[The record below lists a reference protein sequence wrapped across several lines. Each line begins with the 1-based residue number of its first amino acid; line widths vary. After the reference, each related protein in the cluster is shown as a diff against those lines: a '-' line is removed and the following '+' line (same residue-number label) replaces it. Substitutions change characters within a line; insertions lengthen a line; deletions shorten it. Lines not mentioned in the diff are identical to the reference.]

1 MMFLTYTNFR
11 QRTLAGTTKC
21 SRDRSG
27 IVNLPCRRTSAI
39 FAMLLLVTWLSCLAG
54 DALADDGHTARDEHF
69 AASGP
74 FGTDANL
81 RQQSETFFGASTVGA
96 ENNSCEKPVSQE
108 ETTAASLLQQPL
120 SFGSS
125 LSGAPDFLSQN
136 VPFIERAFNSK
147 GESHPHDVKR
157 LSGIQLVSADSNVT
171 FLRARNSG
179 STAIAAATAVAPL
192 QPVPQENSVP
202 EPSDTPKA
210 GNVGNVMVIP
220 AQVAPSPTAAV
231 KLPTPEASPAEAPT
245 NDVATATITLEMITA
260 QRLAAEVLPDLKD
273 EVKVQLAKHF
283 QRASESI
290 AQKTDIDKRI
300 GELKTEKENGPT
312 LIAEH
317 RALLTQP
324 PPKSEPEYPPGATV
338 AELDQLR
345 LADEEKAAASRQHM
359 DAWEAKAKTRAEKKP
374 QMPALIETT
383 RKQLE
388 DAEKAASSAA
398 PDGEL
403 PVLGSARR
411 LDQESYI
418 LLLRSQLELYRV
430 EQTRYEALNELFP
443 LQHDVLTR
451 AKNAIDKRIELWKTV
466 LADARR
472 EESARQA
479 QEARE
484 KLRNAHPTL
493 RDLAEDN
500 SRLTLRR
507 KELQEFLQ
515 TKVKELSDANATLS
529 GVEQKFKNV
538 SEKEKR
544 AGLTT
549 AIGLL
554 LRSQRSHLPAAR
566 GYRRQQQAAEQ
577 DIVRLQTEQM
587 PLEDERSDLGDIEAQ
602 VEASL
607 NLISV
612 DDAANGQLREM
623 TVELLSDRRHYLDDL
638 LADYDSCLQTL
649 AETDVTCRRLETTIR
664 EYESYIDERVLWI
677 RSASAVDSGF
687 IQKTWA
693 SAQSFATHRQWMP
706 LVEFMVHDAQGYWPL
721 YGLVLIAFGL
731 IIGLSRRMRRFVAEL
746 GDTAQKQLDAGIP
759 LTLLATGLTVVMAT
773 AWPMLLWFVGSRL
786 SYADMNLASALSLAF
801 LLCAAALC
809 LVDFFRKLCRKRG
822 VAESFLAWPQS
833 IVRSLHAN
841 LLLYVAGGIP
851 LSFIVGTASRLDDGT
866 STDSVGRLA
875 FVSFCL
881 LLAMM
886 LRRIV
891 RPSGAIIGDLL
902 RSNPNSM
909 MYRLRWLWYPLAVG
923 SPLCLAVLALMGY
936 QYTAEQLMIRLQLTL
951 VLSIVLLI
959 TYTMLMQ
966 WMLAA
971 KRSLAMKQARARR
984 VAALAAAQ
992 RETDDDGGS
1001 EYSPIPA
1008 TEPPQVDLS
1017 LLNQQM
1023 LRLVRGTA
1031 CILFFTIGW
1040 GIWGQVLPALQVF
1053 SRIELWSVVVET
1065 TQQAVAGVEGAAVQE
1080 ITRIE
1085 PVTLGH
1091 LLFSALVFSVAVLAS
1106 RNLPGLLELVV
1117 LQRLPMDHGGRNA
1130 ITTLCR
1136 YAFMLAGCIVACNTI
1151 GIRWGSVQWLVAA
1164 LTVGLGFGLQEI
1176 FANFVSG
1183 LIILFE
1189 RPVRIGDVV
1198 TIDSVTGCV
1207 SRIQIR
1213 ATTITDWDRKE
1224 YIVPNKEFVTGKL
1237 LNWTLSDKTNRIVV
1251 KIGVAY
1257 GTDTENALAM
1267 LQQIADEHPL
1277 ILKDPPPVVGFEGF
1291 GESSLDLVLRC
1302 FLPSLD
1308 NRLKVITQLHVMI
1321 DRRFK
1326 EAQVEIAFPQRDV
1339 HVRSM
1344 PPQFGRA
1351 ASVTPLSGEMTMEAS
1366 PQNVHPIKRSA

>member
-1 MMFLTYTNFR
+1 MMFLFHTIFR
-11 QRTLAGTTKC
+11 QPTLAGNTPC
-21 SRDRSG
+21 SHDRSG
-27 IVNLPCRRTSAI
+27 LVSLQCRRKTVVKAW
-39 FAMLLLVTWLSCLAG
+39 LLLVSWFSCLAG
-54 DALADDGHTARDEHF
+54 NVLADEVYFEQRKDF
-69 AASGP
+69 AER
-74 FGTDANL
+74 GTDGNTHP
-81 RQQSETFFGASTVGA
+81 QSETIPAASIVEEEIGSGQKLEFQA
-96 ENNSCEKPVSQE
+96 EM
-108 ETTAASLLQQPL
+108 TAASLLQQPF
-120 SFGSS
+120 SFRSR
-125 LSGAPDFLSQN
+125 LSGTPDFLYYD
-136 VPFIERAFNSK
+136 VPFIACAFISAAETEPE
-147 GESHPHDVKR
+147 GIKR
-157 LSGIQLVSADSNVT
+157 PSGIQQVSADSNVT
-171 FLRARNSG
+171 FLRARNSR
-179 STAIAAATAVAPL
+179 STAIAGVTEAAAL
-192 QPVPQENSVP
+192 QPAQQENTVP
-202 EPSDTPKA
+202 KPSDSPKT
-210 GNVGNVMVIP
+210 GNVGNLNVIP
-220 AQVAPSPTAAV
+220 VQIAPSPPVAV
-231 KLPTPEASPAEAPT
+231 KPPVTEAPHAEAST
-245 NDVATATITLEMITA
+245 NDAATATITLEMITA
-260 QRLAAEVLPDLKD
+260 QRLAAEAQPDLKD
-273 EVKVQLAKHF
+273 EVKAQLTKHF
-283 QRASESI
+283 QRATESI
-290 AQKTDIDKRI
+290 TQTADIDKRI
-300 GELKTEKENGPT
+300 AELKTEKENGPSE
-312 LIAEH
+312 IAQH

-345 LADEEKAAASRQHM
+345 LADEEKAAESRRNIE
-359 DAWEAKAKTRAEKKP
+359 AWEAKAKLRADKKP

-403 PVLGSARR
+403 PVLGAARR
-411 LDQESYI
+411 LDQEAYF

-430 EQTRYEALNELFP
+430 EQIRYEALNELFP
-443 LQHDVLTR
+443 LQRDVLTR
-451 AKNAIDKRIELWKTV
+451 AKNSLDKRIELWKTV

-472 EESARQA
+472 DESARQA

-507 KELQEFLQ
+507 KEMQEFLQ
-515 TKVKELSDANATLS
+515 SKIKELSDANATLS
-529 GVEQKFKNV
+529 GVEKKFRDV
-538 SEKEKR
+538 AEKEER
-544 AGLTT
+544 AGLTR
-549 AIGLL
+549 AVGLL

-587 PLEDERSDLGDIEAQ
+587 PLEDERADLGDIEAQ

-607 NLISV
+607 GLISADV
-612 DDAANGQLREM
+612 AANGELRQMTIEM
-623 TVELLSDRRHYLDDL
+623 LSDRRKYLDDL
-638 LADYDSCLQTL
+638 LADYDTCLHTL

-677 RSASAVDSGF
+677 RSASAVDASF

-693 SAQSFATHRQWMP
+693 SVQSFVTHRQWMP
-706 LVEFMVHDAQGYWPL
+706 LAEFMVQDAQVHWPL
-721 YGLVLIAFGL
+721 YGFFLIVFGL
-731 IIGLSRRMRRFVAEL
+731 ILGLNRRMRRYVAEL
-746 GDTAQKQLDAGIP
+746 GDTAQKQLDSGIP
-759 LTLLATGLTVVMAT
+759 LTLLATFLTIVMAT

-801 LLCAAALC
+801 MLCAAALW
-809 LVDFFRKLCRKRG
+809 LVDSFRKLCRRHG
-822 VAESFLAWPQS
+822 VAESFLGWPQP
-833 IVRSLHAN
+833 IVRSLHSH

-881 LLAMM
+881 LLAVM

-902 RSNPNSM
+902 RSSPNSM
-909 MYRLRWLWYPLAVG
+909 MYRLRWLWYPVAVG

-984 VAALAAAQ
+984 TAALAAAQ
-992 RETDDDGGS
+992 READDDGS
-1001 EYSPIPA
+1001 QFSPIPV
-1008 TEPPQVDLS
+1008 TEPSQVDLS

-1053 SRIELWSVVVET
+1053 SRIELWSVAVET
-1065 TQQAVAGVEGAAVQE
+1065 TQRTVAGVGDGAVQE
-1080 ITRIE
+1080 ITSIE
-1085 PVTLGH
+1085 AVTLGH
-1091 LLFSALVFSVAVLAS
+1091 LLFSVLVFSVAVLAS
-1106 RNLPGLLELVV
+1106 RNLPGLLELAV

-1136 YAFMLAGCIVACNTI
+1136 YAFILAGCIIGCNTI
-1151 GIRWGSVQWLVAA
+1151 GIHWHSVQWLVAA

-1237 LNWTLSDKTNRIVV
+1237 LNWTLSDKTNRVVV

-1277 ILKDPPPVVGFEGF
+1277 ILKDPPPMVSFEGF
-1291 GESSLDLVLRC
+1291 GESSLDLILRC

-1308 NRLKVITQLHVMI
+1308 SRLKVITQLHLTI

-1326 EAQVEIAFPQRDV
+1326 EAGVEIAFPQRDV

-1344 PPQFGRA
+1344 PPQFGS
-1351 ASVTPLSGEMTMEAS
+1351 ASTVAPPAVDATMETP
-1366 PQNVHPIKRSA
+1366 PQNVHQIKRSA

>member
-1 MMFLTYTNFR
+1 MMLLSDTNSR
-11 QRTLAGTTKC
+11 QRTFTV
-21 SRDRSG
+21 RST
-27 IVNLPCRRTSAI
+27 IAVQLFVCWMS
-39 FAMLLLVTWLSCLAG
+39 SLAG
-54 DALADDGHTARDEHF
+54 DAIADDVQTARQELP
-69 AASGP
+69 AASMLQP
-74 FGTDANL
+74 
-81 RQQSETFFGASTVGA
+81 
-96 ENNSCEKPVSQE
+96 PVSFR
-108 ETTAASLLQQPL
+108 T
-120 SFGSS
+120 S
-125 LSGAPDFLSQN
+125 LSEAPDFQYHD
-136 VPFIERAFNSK
+136 VPFIESSLITHV
-147 GESHPHDVKR
+147 ESGWDDVKR
-157 LSGIQLVSADSNVT
+157 PSGIQLVSGDSNVT
-171 FLRARNSG
+171 FLRARSSR
-179 STAIAAATAVAPL
+179 STAVAAATEAAAL

-202 EPSDTPKA
+202 VPNDTPKA
-210 GNVGNVMVIP
+210 RVGNVMVIP
-220 AQVAPSPTAAV
+220 AQVAPSPTAVVQPPA
-231 KLPTPEASPAEAPT
+231 TEAPPAEAPT
-245 NDVATATITLEMITA
+245 KDVAPATITLEMITA
-260 QRLAAEVLPDLKD
+260 QRLAAEVQPDLKD
-273 EVKVQLAKHF
+273 EVKVQLTKHF
-283 QRASESI
+283 QRAAESI
-290 AQKTDIDKRI
+290 TQKADLDKRF
-300 GELKTEKENGPT
+300 GELKAEKESGPSR
-312 LIAEH
+312 IAEH

-324 PPKSEPEYPPGATV
+324 PPKSEPEYPLGATV

-345 LADEEKAAASRQHM
+345 LADEEKAAESRRNM
-359 DAWEAKAKTRAEKKP
+359 EAWEAQAKTRAEKKT

-388 DAEKAASSAA
+388 EAEKAASIAA

-403 PVLGSARR
+403 PVLGAARR
-411 LDQESYI
+411 LDQESYV
-418 LLLRSQLELYRV
+418 LLLRSQLELNRV
-430 EQTRYEALNELFP
+430 EQIRYEALNELFP
-443 LQHDVLTR
+443 LQKDVLTR
-451 AKNAIDKRIELWKTV
+451 AKNSIDKRIELWKTV

-472 EESARQA
+472 DESARQA

-515 TKVKELSDANATLS
+515 TKVKELSNANATLS
-529 GVEQKFKNV
+529 SVEQKFKNV
-538 SEKEKR
+538 TEKEER

-554 LRSQRSHLPAAR
+554 LRSQRWHLPAAR
-566 GYRRQQQAAEQ
+566 GYRLQQQAAEE

-587 PLEDERSDLGDIEAQ
+587 PLEDDRSDLSDIEAQ

-607 NLISV
+607 SLV
-612 DDAANGQLREM
+612 PADVAANGELRQM
-623 TVELLSDRRHYLDDL
+623 TLELLSDRRHYLDDL

-649 AETDVTCRRLETTIR
+649 AETDVTCRRLEKTIR

-677 RSASAVDSGF
+677 RSATAVDSGF
-687 IQKTWA
+687 IQKTWE
-693 SAQSFATHRQWMP
+693 SVQLFATHRQWGP
-706 LVEFMVHDAQGYWPL
+706 LAEFIVLDVQVYWPL

-731 IIGLSRRMRRFVAEL
+731 IIGLNRRMRRYVTEL
-746 GDTAQKQLDAGIP
+746 GDTAQKQLDSGIP
-759 LTLLATGLTVVMAT
+759 LTLLATALTVVMAT
-773 AWPMLLWFVGSRL
+773 AWPMLLWFVGLRL
-786 SYADMNLASALSLAF
+786 SYADLNLASALSLAF
-801 LLCAAALC
+801 LLCAAALW
-809 LVDFFRKLCRKRG
+809 LVDSFRKLCRKRG

-866 STDSVGRLA
+866 STDSIGRLA

-881 LLAMM
+881 LLAVM

-909 MYRLRWLWYPLAVG
+909 MYRMRWLWYPLAVG

-951 VLSIVLLI
+951 VLSIVLVI

-984 VAALAAAQ
+984 AAALAAAQ
-992 RETDDDGGS
+992 KQTDDDGSGF
-1001 EYSPIPA
+1001 SPIPA
-1008 TEPPQVDLS
+1008 AEPPQVDLS

-1053 SRIELWSVVVET
+1053 SRIELWPIVVET
-1065 TQQAVAGVEGAAVQE
+1065 RQQAVAGSEGAAVQVM
-1080 ITRIE
+1080 TRIE
-1085 PVTLGH
+1085 AVTLGH
-1091 LLFSALVFSVAVLAS
+1091 LLFSVMVFSVAVLAS
-1106 RNLPGLLELVV
+1106 RNLPGLLELAV

-1130 ITTLCR
+1130 TTTLCR
-1136 YAFMLAGCIVACNTI
+1136 YVFILAGCIIGCNTI
-1151 GIRWGSVQWLVAA
+1151 GIRWDSVQWLVAA

-1198 TIDSVTGCV
+1198 TIDNVTGSV

-1257 GTDTENALAM
+1257 GTDTENALEM

-1277 ILKDPPPVVGFEGF
+1277 ILRDPPPVVSFEGF

-1302 FLPSLD
+1302 FLANLD

-1326 EAQVEIAFPQRDV
+1326 EAGVEIAFPQRDV

-1344 PPQFGRA
+1344 PPQSGMG
-1351 ASVTPLSGEMTMEAS
+1351 ASGTPPAMES
-1366 PQNVHPIKRSA
+1366 KVETPVQNAQQIKRSA

>member
-1 MMFLTYTNFR
+1 MIFPTYTKFG
-11 QRTLAGTTKC
+11 QRTLTTQ
-21 SRDRSG
+21 S
-27 IVNLPCRRTSAI
+27 IIA
-39 FAMLLLVTWLSCLAG
+39 ALLFVCWLSSLAG
-54 DALADDGHTARDEHF
+54 DVLADDVEPA
-69 AASGP
+69 
-74 FGTDANL
+74 
-81 RQQSETFFGASTVGA
+81 QSDHPA
-96 ENNSCEKPVSQE
+96 
-108 ETTAASLLQQPL
+108 TTILQQPL
-120 SFGSS
+120 SFRLT
-125 LSGAPDFLSQN
+125 LSGTPAFLN
-136 VPFIERAFNSK
+136 HDAPFIERSVSPDA
-147 GESHPHDVKR
+147 ESGGDDVEQS
-157 LSGIQLVSADSNVT
+157 SGIQLVSADSNVT
-171 FLRARNSG
+171 FLRARTPASK
-179 STAIAAATAVAPL
+179 AVAAATEAAALRPMPQEEL
-192 QPVPQENSVP
+192 VPQ
-202 EPSDTPKA
+202 PSDTQNT
-210 GNVGNVMVIP
+210 GSVGNVMVIP
-220 AQVAPSPTAAV
+220 AQVAPSPAAAAD
-231 KLPTPEASPAEAPT
+231 LTLTPTPAAEVST
-245 NDVATATITLEMITA
+245 NDMPTATITLELITT
-260 QRLAAEVLPDLKD
+260 QRLAAEQMPDLKD
-273 EVKVQLAKHF
+273 EVKAQLTKYF
-283 QRASESI
+283 LRATESI
-290 AQKTDIDKRI
+290 TQKADIDKRI
-300 GELKTEKENGPT
+300 GELKAEKENGPT

-324 PPKSEPEYPPGATV
+324 PPKSEPEYPLGATV

-345 LADEEKAAASRQHM
+345 LADDEKAAEARRHM
-359 DAWEAKAKTRAEKKP
+359 EAWEARTKVRAEKRP
-374 QMPALIETT
+374 QMPALIETK
-383 RKQLE
+383 RKELG
-388 DAEKAASSAA
+388 DAEKAISSAA

-403 PVLGSARR
+403 PVLRDARR
-411 LDQESYI
+411 LDQEAYI

-430 EQTRYEALNELFP
+430 EQIRYEALNELFP
-443 LQHDVLTR
+443 LQRDVLTR
-451 AKNAIDKRIELWKTV
+451 AKNSIDKRIELWKTV
-466 LADARR
+466 MADARR
-472 EESARQA
+472 DESARQA
-479 QEARE
+479 REARE

-515 TKVKELSDANATLS
+515 TKIKELSDANAVLA
-529 GVEQKFKNV
+529 GVEEKFKNV
-538 SEKEKR
+538 TEKEKR

-549 AIGLL
+549 AVGLL
-554 LRSQRSHLPAAR
+554 LRNQRSHLPAAY

-587 PLEDERSDLGDIEAQ
+587 PLEDDRADLGDIEVC
-602 VEASL
+602 VEKSL
-607 NLISV
+607 SLIPI
-612 DDAANGQLREM
+612 DIDANGELRQM
-623 TVELLSDRRHYLDDL
+623 TLELFSDRRHYLDDL

-677 RSASAVDSGF
+677 RSATAVDVGF
-687 IQKTWA
+687 MEKTWA
-693 SAQSFATHRQWMP
+693 SSQSFMTHRQWVP
-706 LVEFMVHDAQGYWPL
+706 LVEFLVHDAQVYWPL

-731 IIGLSRRMRRFVAEL
+731 IIGFSRRMRHFVSEL

-759 LTLLATGLTVVMAT
+759 LTLLATALTVVMAT
-773 AWPMLLWFVGSRL
+773 AWPMLLWFVGLRL
-786 SYADMNLASALSLAF
+786 SYADLNLASALSLAF
-801 LLCAAALC
+801 LLCAAALW
-809 LVDFFRKLCRKRG
+809 LVDSFRKLCRKRG
-822 VAESFLAWPQS
+822 VAESFLGWPQP
-833 IVRSLHAN
+833 IVRSLHAH

-851 LSFIVGTASRLDDGT
+851 LGFIVGTASRLDDGT

-881 LLAMM
+881 LLAVM

-909 MYRLRWLWYPLAVG
+909 MYRLRWLWYPVAVG

-984 VAALAAAQ
+984 AAALAAAQ
-992 RETDDDGGS
+992 RETDDDGS
-1001 EYSPIPA
+1001 EFSPIQA

-1040 GIWGQVLPALQVF
+1040 GIWGQVVPALQVF

-1065 TQQAVAGVEGAAVQE
+1065 TQRAVADAEGAAVRE
-1080 ITRIE
+1080 ITTME

-1106 RNLPGLLELVV
+1106 RNLPGLLELAV
-1117 LQRLPMDHGGRNA
+1117 LQKLPMDHGGRNA

-1136 YAFMLAGCIVACNTI
+1136 YAFMLGGCIIGCNTI
-1151 GIRWGSVQWLVAA
+1151 GIRWDSVQWLVAA

-1237 LNWTLSDKTNRIVV
+1237 LNWTLSDKTNRVVV

-1277 ILKDPPPVVGFEGF
+1277 ILNDPPPVVGFEGF

-1302 FLPSLD
+1302 FLPNLD
-1308 NRLKVITQLHVMI
+1308 NRLKVTTQLHVTI
-1321 DRRFK
+1321 NRQFK
-1326 EAQVEIAFPQRDV
+1326 EAGIEIAFPQRDV
-1339 HVRSM
+1339 HVRTIPVQSE
-1344 PPQFGRA
+1344 A
-1351 ASVTPLSGEMTMEAS
+1351 ATAVPYPSATRSAAAPAGSTDQS
-1366 PQNVHPIKRSA
+1366 KRSA

>member
-1 MMFLTYTNFR
+1 MTFLSDTNFS
-11 QRTLAGTTKC
+11 QRTLTAQ
-21 SRDRSG
+21 R
-27 IVNLPCRRTSAI
+27 I
-39 FAMLLLVTWLSCLAG
+39 FAALLLVCGLSSLAG
-54 DALADDGHTARDEHF
+54 DAFADDVQIARDEHP
-69 AASGP
+69 ASI
-74 FGTDANL
+74 
-81 RQQSETFFGASTVGA
+81 
-96 ENNSCEKPVSQE
+96 
-108 ETTAASLLQQPL
+108 LQQPL
-120 SFGSS
+120 SFQSS
-125 LSGAPDFLSQN
+125 LYGTPDFPHPDA
-136 VPFIERAFNSK
+136 PFIERSLIARA
-147 GESHPHDVKR
+147 ESESDDVR
-157 LSGIQLVSADSNVT
+157 QPSAIQLVSADSNVT
-171 FLRARNSG
+171 FLRARNPG
-179 STAIAAATAVAPL
+179 STSIAAATEAAAL
-192 QPVPQENSVP
+192 RHMPQENSVP
-202 EPSDTPKA
+202 QPSDTPQA

-220 AQVAPSPTAAV
+220 AQVAPGPTAAV
-231 KLPTPEASPAEAPT
+231 KLPVPAFPPAEAQT
-245 NDVATATITLEMITA
+245 NDAAPATITLEMITA
-260 QRLAAEVLPDLKD
+260 QRLAAELLPDLKD
-273 EVKVQLAKHF
+273 DVKAQLTKHF
-283 QRASESI
+283 QRAAESI
-290 AQKTDIDKRI
+290 SQKADIDKRI
-300 GELKTEKENGPT
+300 GELKAEKENGPS

-345 LADEEKAAASRQHM
+345 LADEEKAAGSRHHM
-359 DAWEAKAKTRAEKKP
+359 EMWEAKAKTRSEKKP

-388 DAEKAASSAA
+388 DAEKAAAGPA

-403 PVLGSARR
+403 PVLGAARR
-411 LDQESYI
+411 LDQESYV
-418 LLLRSQLELYRV
+418 LWLRSQLELYRV
-430 EQTRYEALNELFP
+430 EQIRYEALNELFP
-443 LQHDVLTR
+443 LQHDALTR

-472 EESARQA
+472 DESARQA

-493 RDLAEDN
+493 RDLAENN

-507 KELQEFLQ
+507 KALQEFLQ

-529 GVEQKFKNV
+529 GVEQKFRNV
-538 SEKEKR
+538 TEKEKR

-549 AIGLL
+549 AVGLL

-587 PLEDERSDLGDIEAQ
+587 PLEDERSDLGDMEAQ

-607 NLISV
+607 SLISAN
-612 DDAANGQLREM
+612 DAVNDELRQM
-623 TVELLSDRRHYLDDL
+623 TVELLSDRRQYLDDL

-649 AETDVTCRRLETTIR
+649 AETDVTCRRLETTICD
-664 EYESYIDERVLWI
+664 YESYIDERVLWI
-677 RSASAVDSGF
+677 RSASAVDSGL

-693 SAQSFATHRQWMP
+693 SVQSFATHRQWRP
-706 LVEFMVHDAQGYWPL
+706 LVKFMVHDARVYWPL
-721 YGLVLIAFGL
+721 YGLFLIAFGL

-746 GDTAQKQLDAGIP
+746 GDTAQKQLDSGIP
-759 LTLLATGLTVVMAT
+759 LTLLATALTVVMAT

-801 LLCAAALC
+801 QLCATALW
-809 LVDFFRKLCRKRG
+809 LVDSFRKLCRKRG
-822 VAESFLAWPQS
+822 VAESFLGWPQS

-881 LLAMM
+881 LLAVM

-902 RSNPNSM
+902 RSSPDSM

-923 SPLCLAVLALMGY
+923 SPLCHAVLALMGY

-959 TYTMLMQ
+959 IYTMLMQ

-984 VAALAAAQ
+984 AAALAAAQ
-992 RETDDDGGS
+992 RETDEDGITQ
-1001 EYSPIPA
+1001 SPIPVN
-1008 TEPPQVDLS
+1008 EVPQVNLS
-1017 LLNQQM
+1017 LLNQQV
-1023 LRLVRGTA
+1023 LRLVHGSA
-1031 CILFFTIGW
+1031 CVLFVTIGW

-1065 TQQAVAGVEGAAVQE
+1065 TQQAVAGVDGVAVQE

-1106 RNLPGLLELVV
+1106 RNLPGLLELAV

-1136 YAFMLAGCIVACNTI
+1136 YAFMLAGGIVACNTI

-1213 ATTITDWDRKE
+1213 ATTITDWDRRE

-1277 ILKDPPPVVGFEGF
+1277 ILKDPPPLVGFEGF

-1302 FLPSLD
+1302 FLPNLD
-1308 NRLKVITQLHVMI
+1308 NRLKVTTQLHVMI

-1326 EAQVEIAFPQRDV
+1326 EAGVEIAFPQRDV

-1344 PPQFGRA
+1344 PTQSGRA
-1351 ASVTPLSGEMTMEAS
+1351 ATVPPPFVDVTIETP
-1366 PQNVHPIKRSA
+1366 PQDVHQIKRSA

>member
-1 MMFLTYTNFR
+1 
-11 QRTLAGTTKC
+11 
-21 SRDRSG
+21 
-27 IVNLPCRRTSAI
+27 
-39 FAMLLLVTWLSCLAG
+39 MLLFVCWLSCLAG
-54 DALADDGHTARDEHF
+54 SALSDDVHTAQHEHF

-74 FGTDANL
+74 FGTDGNL
-81 RQQSETFFGASTVGA
+81 RQQTEVFFATSTVGA
-96 ENNSCEKPVSQE
+96 ENSSGKLMIQA
-108 ETTAASLLQQPL
+108 ETTAASLLQEPF
-120 SFGSS
+120 SFRSS
-125 LSGAPDFLSQN
+125 LSGAPDFLPLD
-136 VPFIERAFNSK
+136 VPFIERAFISET
-147 GESHPHDVKR
+147 ESDRDDIKR
-157 LSGIQLVSADSNVT
+157 PSGIQLISADSNVT
-171 FLRARNSG
+171 FLRARKSG
-179 STAIAAATAVAPL
+179 STTVAAATGTAAL
-192 QPVPQENSVP
+192 QPVPPENSVP
-202 EPSDTPKA
+202 KPSDTPKA

-220 AQVAPSPTAAV
+220 AQAVPSPTAVVQPPA
-231 KLPTPEASPAEAPT
+231 TEAPPAEAQT
-245 NDVATATITLEMITA
+245 NDVAPATITLEMITA

-273 EVKVQLAKHF
+273 EVKVQLTKHF

-300 GELKTEKENGPT
+300 GELKAEKENGPT

-324 PPKSEPEYPPGATV
+324 PPKSEPEYPLGATV

-345 LADEEKAAASRQHM
+345 LADEEKAAESRQNM
-359 DAWEAKAKTRAEKKP
+359 EAWEAKSKTRAEKKP

-403 PVLGSARR
+403 PVLGAARR
-411 LDQESYI
+411 LDQEAYI
-418 LLLRSQLELYRV
+418 LMLRSQLELYRI
-430 EQTRYEALNELFP
+430 EQTHYEALNELFP

-451 AKNAIDKRIELWKTV
+451 AKNSIDKRIELWKTV
-466 LADARR
+466 LADAGRD
-472 EESARQA
+472 ESARQA

-515 TKVKELSDANATLS
+515 TKVKELSNANATLS

-538 SEKEKR
+538 TEKEKR

-566 GYRRQQQAAEQ
+566 GYRRQQQTAEQ
-577 DIVRLQTEQM
+577 DIVRLPTEQM

-607 NLISV
+607 GLTSA
-612 DDAANGQLREM
+612 DAAANGQLREM

-677 RSASAVDSGF
+677 RSATAIDSGF
-687 IQKTWA
+687 IQKTWE
-693 SAQSFATHRQWMP
+693 SVQSFATHRQWRP
-706 LVEFMVHDAQGYWPL
+706 LARFMVQDAQVYRPL
-721 YGLVLIAFGL
+721 YGLILMAFGL

-746 GDTAQKQLDAGIP
+746 GDTAQQQLDSGIP
-759 LTLLATGLTVVMAT
+759 LTLLATILTVVMAT

-801 LLCAAALC
+801 LFCAAALW
-809 LVDFFRKLCRKRG
+809 LVDSFRKLCRKRG
-822 VAESFLAWPQS
+822 VAESFLAWPKS

-881 LLAMM
+881 LLAVM

-902 RSNPNSM
+902 RSSPNSM
-909 MYRLRWLWYPLAVG
+909 MYRLRWLWYPPAVG

-971 KRSLAMKQARARR
+971 KLRLATKQARARR

-992 RETDDDGGS
+992 RKTDDDGS
-1001 EYSPIPA
+1001 EFSPIPV

-1017 LLNQQM
+1017 LLNQQI

-1065 TQQAVAGVEGAAVQE
+1065 TQQAVTGVDGAAVQE

-1106 RNLPGLLELVV
+1106 RNLPGLLELAV

-1189 RPVRIGDVV
+1189 RPIRIGDVV
-1198 TIDSVTGCV
+1198 TIDGVTGCV

-1291 GESSLDLVLRC
+1291 GESSLHLVLRC

-1326 EAQVEIAFPQRDV
+1326 EARFEIAFPQRDV

-1344 PPQFGRA
+1344 PPQFGLA
-1351 ASVTPLSGEMTMEAS
+1351 GTVTPPSADATMET
-1366 PQNVHPIKRSA
+1366 PTQNIHPIKRSA